1 MAVSTPAT
9 PLPAAPTAAPG
20 AAASSLPLPSRPS
33 FAPGRQRRVERAA
46 LAATVL
52 VGFAFNAW
60 ALSNNGFGNAY
71 YAAATRSMTRN
82 WSNFFFVSFDPGG
95 FISIDKPPVALW
107 IEALSARVFGYNA
120 WSLLLPSALAGAA
133 SVALLWSAI
142 RRWFG
147 PVAASVAALALALSP
162 INVAVN
168 RLNLPEPFMI
178 LFLVGA
184 VWAVGRALDDRDERS
199 DGKSWRWL
207 VLAGALVG
215 LAFNTKML
223 AAFVPVP
230 ALGLAVLV
238 GTRGGWW
245 PRLRRSALFGVAA
258 LLFSL
263 PWLVIVDLV
272 PASARP
278 YVGGST
284 NDTVQQLVF
293 GYNGLNRV
301 TGNGQ
306 GGGGRF
312 GGGAGGVFGG
322 AAGRD
327 RLFSP
332 ALAGQI
338 AWLIPLAVL
347 GLGVAAW
354 RYRRRPAPL
363 ALVALWGGW
372 SLLYAWVFS
381 TAEGIF
387 HAYYV
392 SALAPGIAALV
403 GIGAGVLVERL
414 RGEGG
419 ARRQWWA
426 LGALAALALTIWIH
440 VDISRR
446 APSFFDWTRP
456 VAVALTFAATAAL
469 LVAVLRHLRWTLVA
483 PALGIALT
491 AVLITPAAWAASEAN
506 NSTLNTTLPQ
516 AGPRRGAAGSTFGS
530 ARYDA
535 DTQLASFLA
544 KNNAGERWDL
554 VVSSAMWGS
563 DLIASHDLSV
573 MALGGFLGIDRATTV
588 ADFARDVDAG
598 EVRYVLVGTLFG
610 GPVTSAPITGPAV
623 RSRVGTPPVNTSGL
637 PGHLGTTTGGTGL
650 GTTNGPGLGGTGL
663 GGPGTTGT
671 TLPHR
676 TVLDPGPG
684 RDPAHVILQAVEDA
698 CQPVGAA
705 APQGYQ
711 RSLYD
716 CRGDGAAL
724 AALGSP
730 AYATN

>member
-1 MAVSTPAT
+1 MAVSTPVT
-9 PLPAAPTAAPG
+9 PLPAAPEVPTWSRARPP
-20 AAASSLPLPSRPS
+20 SSE
-33 FAPGRQRRVERAA
+33 APGRQRRVERAA

-52 VGFAFNAW
+52 VGLAFNAW

-71 YAAATRSMTRN
+71 YAAATRSMTRS

-95 FISIDKPPVALW
+95 FISVDKPPVALW
-107 IEALSARVFGYNA
+107 IEALSARVFGYGT

-133 SVALLWSAI
+133 SVAVLWSAI

-147 PVAASVAALALALSP
+147 PVAASVAALALAVSP

-184 VWAVGRALDDRDERS
+184 VWAVGRALDDDER
-199 DGKSWRWL
+199 SWRWL

-230 ALGLAVLV
+230 ALGLAVLI
-238 GTRGGWW
+238 GTRGRWW
-245 PRLRRSALFGVAA
+245 PRLRRTALFGVAA

-306 GGGGRF
+306 GGGGRL

-322 AAGRD
+322 AAGSD

-347 GLGVAAW
+347 GLAVAAW
-354 RYRRRPAPL
+354 RYRRRPVAL
-363 ALVALWGGW
+363 GLVALWGGW
-372 SLLYAWVFS
+372 SVLYAYVFS

-414 RGEGG
+414 RGEDGDE
-419 ARRQWWA
+419 RRWWA
-426 LGALAALALTIWIH
+426 LGASGALVVTIWLH

-456 VAVALTFAATAAL
+456 IAVALTCAATGAL
-469 LVAVLRHLRWTLVA
+469 LVAVWRHVRWTLVA
-483 PALGIALT
+483 PALGLALT
-491 AVLITPAAWAASEAN
+491 AVLVTPAAWAASEAN

-516 AGPRRGAAGSTFGS
+516 AGPRRVGGGADITWTVHARHPVRCCAGRRAPPSLHSAACHDGSSFHVAPQAIRRDAAVELCWLVGVSASPVLTLRHMGRPHARSPVPVPGARRRGRRGGS
-530 ARYDA
+530 AC
-535 DTQLASFLA
+535 
-544 KNNAGERWDL
+544 ER
-554 VVSSAMWGS
+554 
-563 DLIASHDLSV
+563 
-573 MALGGFLGIDRATTV
+573 
-588 ADFARDVDAG
+588 
-598 EVRYVLVGTLFG
+598 EVRRMRR
-610 GPVTSAPITGPAV
+610 A
-623 RSRVGTPPVNTSGL
+623 RGL
-637 PGHLGTTTGGTGL
+637 AA
-650 GTTNGPGLGGTGL
+650 
-663 GGPGTTGT
+663 
-671 TLPHR
+671 R
-676 TVLDPGPG
+676 
-684 RDPAHVILQAVEDA
+684 
-698 CQPVGAA
+698 AA
-705 APQGYQ
+705 AVNQ
-711 RSLYD
+711 R
-716 CRGDGAAL
+716 R
-724 AALGSP
+724 
-730 AYATN
+730 